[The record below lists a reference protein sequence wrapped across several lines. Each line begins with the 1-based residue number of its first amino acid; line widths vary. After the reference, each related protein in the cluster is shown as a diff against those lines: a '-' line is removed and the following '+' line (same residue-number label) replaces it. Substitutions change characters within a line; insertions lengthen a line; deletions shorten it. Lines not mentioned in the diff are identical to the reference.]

1 MSTYLVTGAAG
12 FIGSSLCERLLGDGA
27 RVLGV
32 DKFSPFYGRDDKEA
46 NLEALRKLDGFEF
59 IEMDLAKDPLENIVS
74 RVDGVF
80 HLAAQAGVRDSWG
93 QAFSIYLDDNN
104 LSTQRLLEACRDRT
118 LEAFVYASSSSI
130 YGDALEGPTKEDAV
144 PRPVSPYGVSKLAG
158 EHLCYL
164 YHRNFGIHTVVLR
177 YFTVYGP
184 RQRPDMAFR
193 RFLTAGIEGNAISV
207 FGDGE
212 QSRDFTFVADAAE
225 GTYQAMLKGAP
236 AAVYNIGGGQRATLN
251 EVIALM
257 GEIQGAPLKENRGEV
272 QKGDVRHTWADTSLA
287 KKDIDFQPK
296 KNLRDGLRAEHE
308 WLLGRLKK

>member
-27 RVLGV
+27 RVVGV

-225 GTYQAMLKGAP
+225 GTCQAMLKGAP

>member
-12 FIGSSLCERLLGDGA
+12 FVGSNLCERLIGNGA
-27 RVLGV
+27 RVVGV
-32 DKFSPFYGRDDKEA
+32 DRFSPFYGREDKEA
-46 NLEALRKLDGFEF
+46 NLEALRKADGFKF
-59 IEMDLAKDPLENIVS
+59 IEMDLAKDPLEKIVS
-74 RVDGVF
+74 GVDGVF

-104 LSTQRLLEACRDRT
+104 LSTQRLLEACRDQT
-118 LEAFVYASSSSI
+118 LKAFVYASSSSI

-164 YHRNFGIHTVVLR
+164 YHRNFGIHTVALR

-212 QSRDFTFVADAAE
+212 QSRDFTYVADAVE
-225 GTYQAMLKGAP
+225 GTYQAMQKGAP

-257 GEIQGAPLKENRGEV
+257 GEIQGVPLKEDRGEV
-272 QKGDVRHTWADTSLA
+272 QKGDVRHTWADTSFA
-287 KKDIDFQPK
+287 KMDLDFQPK
-296 KNLRDGLRAEHE
+296 TNLRDGLRAEHE

>member
-27 RVLGV
+27 RVVGV

-225 GTYQAMLKGAP
+225 GTCQAMQKGAP

>member
-27 RVLGV
+27 RVVGV

-164 YHRNFGIHTVVLR
+164 YYRNFGIHTVVLR

-184 RQRPDMAFR
+184 RQRPDMAFH

-225 GTYQAMLKGAP
+225 GTCQAMLKGAP

-257 GEIQGAPLKENRGEV
+257 GEIQGAPLKENHGEV